1 MKYPGR
7 FARILLSAS
16 VCFVLAGCF
25 SYSSEEHRT
34 VVPAVETPAT
44 TSSSTTTTSIVP
56 DYGRETAHHDIY
68 QYQSVTRR

>member
-1 MKYPGR
+1 MKYPSR
-7 FARILLSAS
+7 FARIFLSAS

-44 TSSSTTTTSIVP
+44 TSSSTTTTSTVP
-56 DYGRETAHHDIY
+56 DTTVERQHTTTYTNT
-68 QYQSVTRR
+68 SP

>member
-16 VCFVLAGCF
+16 VCFVLGGCF
-25 SYSSEEHRT
+25 SYEDHQT

-44 TSSSTTTTSIVP
+44 TTSSTTTTSTVP
-56 DYGRETAHHDIY
+56 GTSATVERQHTTTYTNT
-68 QYQSVTRR
+68 SP

>member
-7 FARILLSAS
+7 LSRILVSAS

-25 SYSSEEHRT
+25 SYEKHET

-44 TSSSTTTTSIVP
+44 TTSTTTTSTVP
-56 DYGRETAHHDIY
+56 DTSTTVEKQHTTTYTNT
-68 QYQSVTRR
+68 SP